1 MRLFATL
8 TPPASIRAAL
18 LATMHGI
25 DGARWQAEEQL
36 HLTLRFCGE
45 VAESD
50 VPLLA
55 AELRRVAF
63 APFPLCIAGVGHFE
77 KKNRVH
83 TVWAGV
89 EAGEEL
95 FALQRRIEAACQRA
109 GLEAEGRRFTP
120 HITLARGSLPGAA
133 VAPFLSDHAL
143 LSTPAWQVEGFA
155 LYESTLT
162 PNGARYTPLAEFEGS

>member
-95 FALQRRIEAACQRA
+95 FALQRRIESGLSACRSW
-109 GLEAEGRRFTP
+109 RR
-120 HITLARGSLPGAA
+120 RGAA
-133 VAPFLSDHAL
+133 LYPAYHFGTGEPAGRGGGSVPVRPCVALHARMAGGRL
-143 LSTPAWQVEGFA
+143 CA
-155 LYESTLT
+155 L
-162 PNGARYTPLAEFEGS
+162 